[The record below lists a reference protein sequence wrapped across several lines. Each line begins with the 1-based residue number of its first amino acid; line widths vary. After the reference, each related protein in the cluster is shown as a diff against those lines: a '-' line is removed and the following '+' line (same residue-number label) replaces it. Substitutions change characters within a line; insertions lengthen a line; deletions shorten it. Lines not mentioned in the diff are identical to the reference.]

1 MYSCSPTLNQ
11 ISLKNFI
18 GKVFFSNFGHVTSLQ
33 NENSFFGHHFET
45 QHFLMFF
52 LLIYDCFRCIQI
64 WWEFRTEIL
73 TGKYLKMVGWVQ
85 VDPPPLCTNG
95 SEK

>member
-18 GKVFFSNFGHVTSLQ
+18 GKVAFQILVTWLFSQ
-33 NENSFFGHHFET
+33 NENSFFGGHFET

-52 LLIYDCFRCIQI
+52 FFFFFLLIYDFFLGVYRYGVSFVPKFLQESI
-64 WWEFRTEIL
+64 
-73 TGKYLKMVGWVQ
+73 
-85 VDPPPLCTNG
+85 
-95 SEK
+95 